1 MWCKLPKRVSEE
13 HVDALV
19 TRIMNDESTL
29 QKDGLFNKKFFS
41 DLISSQ
47 SNLDLLKLIHLDL
60 WPQMSYGSSFALP
73 VIDHAT
79 LLIKKRNAVET
90 GLHQDRIYWTNR
102 ERSATLFSVWIALE
116 DMTFDKG
123 GIMFSEET
131 RVAIDDMN
139 RFNSGLLYEH
149 IEVKTAPGGFPL
161 VIADPLASRL
171 KQSMHCVELKKGEAI
186 AFDSFE
192 PHMSGE
198 NTQNLPRLA
207 MKIAYCEGQKR
218 TKYLTKIERFKD

>member
-1 MWCKLPKRVSEE
+1 
-13 HVDALV
+13 
-19 TRIMNDESTL
+19 
-29 QKDGLFNKKFFS
+29 
-41 DLISSQ
+41 
-47 SNLDLLKLIHLDL
+47 
-60 WPQMSYGSSFALP
+60 
-73 VIDHAT
+73 
-79 LLIKKRNAVET
+79 
-90 GLHQDRIYWTNR
+90 
-102 ERSATLFSVWIALE
+102 
-116 DMTFDKG
+116 
-123 GIMFSEET
+123 MFSEET
-131 RVAIDDMN
+131 RVAIDDMK

-161 VIADPLASRL
+161 VIADPMASRL
-171 KQSMHCVELKKGEAI
+171 KQSIHCVDLKKGEAI